1 MPGQLLTLDLVAND
15 QASKQIAA
23 VAEQAG
29 VLDRE
34 LGSLLKASTALVRGQ
49 RVQAQT
55 TSALL
60 KEDARLL
67 TASSQYVTAQ
77 ARATRAAAQQAKASA
92 ETTRAIAAERRS
104 VAELTRAN
112 DQLARSTRAAEKR
125 GRVDLLGGDG
135 GLKIL
140 NNLSGGLAGSVAQ
153 YGALGPAALAA
164 AAGVGVFSAA
174 VDVSVGALKLQANF
188 LTQSVQAA
196 LAFEQEITR
205 VAAVTGEGAQAFD
218 QLRRA
223 ALAGGASTLF
233 TAQQAAEALR
243 FLAQAGLSADQ
254 TSRALPGAL
263 QLAAAG
269 SLDLAKAADI
279 ATNVMSGFQLGV
291 EGLNR
296 VNDVLVLGANKSN
309 TNVQELGIAFSYA
322 AGTAKSAGNEIEDIT
337 AVFQVLANQGIKA
350 SRAGTAVATGIVRL
364 QKPTP
369 EAVATLARLN
379 LTLEDGTG
387 KMKPFV
393 QILNELGKSAAT
405 DADIFRIFGQVAGG
419 KLITIIRG
427 NTDELNKLAA
437 ANRNAAGAAAEYQ
450 RILQDTADAQSKIFL
465 STIETLSITI
475 GEQFLPNVKGVS
487 QALTEQATITAN
499 NTQLLGE
506 FEQISDA
513 TVQTLANLLRISS
526 DIVPPLIQL
535 GGVVLTLGEN
545 FGFFV
550 DGVVRGVAPTAQL
563 ISSINTLSG
572 SVDGAQS
579 SFISGTGIIGSTAV
593 AFDKYLNTTEGAN
606 SSIGKFISTQRAA
619 NDVADEARKRLL
631 GAADAISG
639 VDSAA
644 VKGQRVLLLAA
655 TSARRF
661 AIEAGLIEPPK
672 QAATLAQVVKSLTVS
687 YDAATAAALRF
698 ARVSVAGGA
707 SADEV
712 TPELA
717 SLREVA
723 KLEAQIANTTDA
735 RQRAE
740 LEFELEISRIRK
752 EGLDTEV
759 QLSREQEALG
769 KLNASLRAADE
780 AGRKTSKKARKEDIT
795 SKLAELAIS
804 QRLLTTDDE
813 RLKVELSYE
822 ASVTRI
828 NGSQDKAA
836 LKAAQRQVAQ
846 IERGRAL
853 LALERERTQ
862 ELRAIELS
870 IREQEAALGQLSQ
883 TQLISLQ
890 RQTALA
896 SLAAETGLDDTV
908 RAERARLILLEEQ
921 VKAAETL
928 RTLRATEA
936 TREASFEALA
946 LFDLE
951 QRGDAES
958 QIATLKIQSAQRLRQ
973 IAAEETDAITR
984 QNAQRLEQLKTEAD
998 IAKVRAQTALARTDA
1013 VRTGFAAGAAT
1024 DTGAVSAQFAAE
1036 QERGLT
1042 LQVQALEVAKQ
1053 QVELRGQDATFLER
1067 RIEQLRAEAEAE
1079 RAVVEA
1085 QVARIE
1091 GTAQL
1096 AAGIG
1101 DLSTRIADV
1110 ARIGFEGEDGYR
1122 AMGDAIASAAGLG
1135 SALATGLGLSAKA
1148 AAKVQVAFNAAA
1160 SIAAFAGFAAS
1171 GFSQPNLLTASI
1183 QYGLAAA
1190 KFAAVAGAGGGGG
1203 AGGGRGGGAG
1213 GGSFVAPQ
1221 FDAAAERDKTA
1232 QAFAKAL
1239 RAQLEQPVQNVFNL
1253 DFRQATL
1260 LESTPAIGREVLN
1273 ATDRAR
1279 GSIHQSGQRRSGT
1292 R

>member
-34 LGSLLKASTALVRGQ
+34 LGSLLKASAALVRGQ
-49 RVQAQT
+49 RVQTQS
-55 TSALL
+55 TSALV
-60 KEDARLL
+60 KEEARLIAAN
-67 TASSQYVTAQ
+67 TQYVTVQ
-77 ARATRAAAQQAKASA
+77 AKATRAAAQQVRASA
-92 ETTRAIAAERRS
+92 EATRALAAERRA
-104 VAELTRAN
+104 VADLINADLELARVKER
-112 DQLARSTRAAEKR
+112 LARSQREKA
-125 GRVDLLGGDG
+125 LGG
-135 GLKIL
+135 
-140 NNLSGGLAGSVAQ
+140 SGGVAIIDNLTGGAGSAIVQ
-153 YGALGPAALAA
+153 YGALGPAVLAA
-164 AAGVGVFSAA
+164 SAAVGVFSAA
-174 VDVSVGALKLQANF
+174 VDVSVSALKLQARF
-188 LTQSVQAA
+188 LTQSVQQA

-379 LTLEDGTG
+379 LTLEDGAG

-405 DADIFRIFGQVAGG
+405 DADIFRIFGQIAGG

-487 QALTEQATITAN
+487 QALTEQATITAS

-506 FEQISDA
+506 FEHISDA
-513 TVQTLANLLRISS
+513 TVQTLAALLRISA

-535 GGVVLTLGEN
+535 GGTVLVAGEN
-545 FGFFV
+545 LQFLVSGAT
-550 DGVVRGVAPTAQL
+550 DGVLA
-563 ISSINTLSG
+563 
-572 SVDGAQS
+572 
-579 SFISGTGIIGSTAV
+579 ISGFKEEVEALITIA
-593 AFDKYLNTTEGAN
+593 NGAT
-606 SSIGKFISTQRAA
+606 SSLGLLSDTQDASNKLAA
-619 NDVADEARKRLL
+619 EARARLL
-631 GAADAISG
+631 GAAESVGQLDT
-639 VDSAA
+639 AA
-644 VKGQRVLLLAA
+644 VGLRGTFLNLKSTYIT
-655 TSARRF
+655 TSREVRAF
-661 AIEAGLIEPPK
+661 AIAAGLVEAPAK
-672 QAATLAQVVKSLTVS
+672 TFALVEVVGRLRENYQQAA
-687 YDAATAAALRF
+687 DAARSLAGVPRAEET
-698 ARVSVAGGA
+698 VA
-707 SADEV
+707 
-712 TPELA
+712 PELA
-717 SLREVA
+717 AQREIA
-723 KLEAQIANTTDA
+723 RLDAQIATSKDA
-735 RQRAE
+735 RKRAE
-740 LEFELEISRIRK
+740 LNYEKELAELRGQELDDEIRASK
-752 EGLDTEV
+752 EAAL
-759 QLSREQEALG
+759 LG
-769 KLNASLRAADE
+769 KLESDLLSAEE
-780 AGRKTSKKARKEDIT
+780 AGRKASKKARKEDIS
-795 SKLAELAIS
+795 SKLAELAIT
-804 QRLLTTDDE
+804 RELLTTDDQ
-813 RLKVELSYE
+813 RVRVQLTYE
-822 ASVTRI
+822 QALVRI
-828 NGSQDKAA
+828 NGSQDKEA
-836 LKAAQRQVAQ
+836 LKVAQRGVAEV
-846 IERGRAL
+846 ERQRAL
-853 LALERERTQ
+853 LTLERERST
-862 ELRAIELS
+862 ELRALALQA
-870 IREQEAALGQLSQ
+870 REQEAALGQINAI
-883 TQLISLQ
+883 QLITLQ
-890 RQTALA
+890 QEAALA
-896 SLAAETGLDDTV
+896 ALRAETGLDDTV
-908 RAERARLILLEEQ
+908 RAERERLILLEAQ
-921 VKAAETL
+921 VKTAEAA
-928 RTLRATEA
+928 RTLRATEFA
-936 TREASFEALA
+936 REASFEALA

-958 QIATLKIQSAQRLRQ
+958 QIAALKIQSAQRLRQ

-1013 VRTGFAAGAAT
+1013 VRTGLSAGAGT

-1053 QVELRGQDATFLER
+1053 QAELRGQDATFMER

-1110 ARIGFEGEDGYR
+1110 ARIGFEGEDGYK

-1239 RAQLEQPVQNVFNL
+1239 RAQLEQPVQNVVNL

-1279 GSIHQSGQRRSGT
+1279 GSIHQSGRRAG
-1292 R
+1292 